1 MAARADDCWHPLRSH
16 RVPVET
22 NARPIHGDVRVALVA
37 CDMVRRAMPSN
48 TALITALILERP
60 LCMECLKAKA
70 NLSEMEIGVALAM
83 IQAALSVHM
92 EEWRCRACGTIGVVI
107 HSDRPAG

>member
-1 MAARADDCWHPLRSH
+1 
-16 RVPVET
+16 
-22 NARPIHGDVRVALVA
+22 
-37 CDMVRRAMPSN
+37 MPAN

-70 NLSEMEIGVALAM
+70 NLSEMEIGVGLAT

-92 EEWRCRACGTIGVVI
+92 EQRRCRACGTSGVVI
-107 HSDRPAG
+107 HSERPAD